1 MTANRGDFASL
12 KSFFILKH
20 FPHPMPVLKG
30 ISSVMTPELLKT
42 LAEMG
47 HSDQIGFRSRLP
59 VTPSDRRRELPRCVD
74 CVPLPWWLDSLG
86 RFRFSASL
94 ME

>member
-1 MTANRGDFASL
+1 MTVNRGVFASF
-12 KSFFILKH
+12 KTSFILKC

-47 HSDQIGFRSRLP
+47 HSDQIGLHPRLP
-59 VTPSDRRRELPRCVD
+59 VTRSDRRRELPRCVD

-86 RFRFSASL
+86 RFPFSASL